1 MDASYELHFDFN
13 ADGGADF
20 FKNVSTFI
28 TNLDELNVAI
38 CSYIDSEITTHV
50 ILEGVE
56 NGSLKAKVKDI
67 LKNID
72 SDKIRSYVKDPKD
85 AIADF
90 LIKAKDKLIEL
101 LEDDPKQLP
110 YRADEIVCE
119 IIEDSELKSYGY
131 KHNKTTLLRAMSNL
145 SQSTKGFKM
154 PPRINLNGKER
165 EVKSDYEFSADD
177 LDGAIEQKS
186 EFKGAFIIKKPDLA
200 GASKWTIINGAAID
214 VKIIDEAWLKKL
226 KSHEIALRY
235 GDKIAGTLISK
246 SIIDADLNVVSTDY
260 YLDDILG
267 IEASKNAEQQIL
279 DIKEQ

>member
-1 MDASYELHFDFN
+1 MDASYDLHFDFD

-28 TNLDELNVAI
+28 ASLDELNVAI
-38 CSYIDSEITTHV
+38 CSYVDSEITTRV

-56 NGSLKAKVKDI
+56 NGSLKAKVKDV
-67 LKNID
+67 LKSID
-72 SDKIRSYVKDPKD
+72 SDKIRSYVKDPRD
-85 AIADF
+85 AIADL

-145 SQSTKGFKM
+145 SQSTKGFEM
-154 PPRINLNGKER
+154 PPRINLKGKER
-165 EVKSDYEFSADD
+165 EVKSGYEFSADD
-177 LDGAIEQKS
+177 LDGAIEQKG

-200 GASKWTIINGAAID
+200 GASKWTIINGATID

-246 SIIDADLNVVSTDY
+246 SVIDADLNVVSTDY

-267 IEASKNAEQQIL
+267 IEASKNTEQQIL
-279 DIKEQ
+279 DMKE